1 MRQIHIFVCF
11 LFMFFGLNNTVQA
24 TILTVSN
31 DPSLYTAQYTSIS
44 TAVSAAGIGDTLY
57 IHPTGIT
64 YPGFNLTKRLT
75 LVGIGHRSIRSGL
88 GSLIA
93 NLSHV
98 NVYNGSSGSSLIG
111 LQIGY
116 INFLDNGLTN
126 LLFNRCRFVDNS
138 YNILF
143 NNYDID
149 CVFEGCV
156 FNRTIQDIDDPGSA
170 ILFINNVFSSNSSG
184 YSMVNIVNAA
194 SIQFVNNVFL
204 GSYSSPIRIGSN
216 VTGALFVNNV
226 FHGRTVNTT
235 PGSTDFNGV
244 VFSNNIFQTTGIAAI
259 ANLNAPFAV
268 VNTDPDGDNLF
279 LGASDI
285 VFESNPSTA
294 NKTNFAYDQD
304 YNTVVAIGGGQGV
317 QGSTIGLLE
326 FNDNGTPFNP
336 VIQEVIMLTPVVGG
350 NDTIRFRVK
359 AVSQNND
366 GN

>member
-1 MRQIHIFVCF
+1 MKQIHIFTCF
-11 LFMFFGLNNTVQA
+11 LFVFFGLKNTVQA

-31 DPSLYTAQYTSIS
+31 DPSLYTAQYSSIS
-44 TAVSAAGIGDTLY
+44 TAIGAASAGDTLY
-57 IHPTGIT
+57 IHPTGII
-64 YPGFNLTKRLT
+64 YQGFNLTKRLT

-93 NLSHV
+93 NLNYM
-98 NVYNGSSGSSLIG
+98 NVYTGSSGSSLIG

-116 INFLDNGLTN
+116 ANFLDNGLTN
-126 LLFNRCRFVDNS
+126 LLFSRCRFLDLNS
-138 YNILF
+138 IYF
-143 NNYDID
+143 NNYDSD

-156 FNRTIQDIDDPGSA
+156 FNGFVRDIDDPGAS
-170 ILFINNVFSSNSSG
+170 ILFINNVFNSNSSS
-184 YSMVNIVNAA
+184 YSILNVVNAA
-194 SIQFVNNVFL
+194 SVQFVNNVFL
-204 GSYSSPIRIGSN
+204 GSYSAPIRIGQN
-216 VTGALFVNNV
+216 ITGVMFVNNV

-235 PGSTDFNGV
+235 VGSTDFNGA
-244 VFSNNIFQTTGIAAI
+244 VFSNNIFQTTGLTAI

-268 VNTDPDGDNLF
+268 INTDPDGDNLF

-285 VFESNPSTA
+285 VFESNPVAA
-294 NKTNFAYDQD
+294 NKVNFAYGED
-304 YNTVVAIGGGQGV
+304 YNTVAAIGGGQGV

-336 VIQEVIMLTPVVGG
+336 VIQEVIMLTPVLGG
-350 NDTIRFRVK
+350 NDTLRFRVK